1 LLVQGLTYKTDQPVA
16 LAKMMQGAALE
27 FKAALKRERDA
38 NKSAADLRLSQ
49 MRGSLDDDDAAGMGA
64 LAPSGG
70 SRFGGSDHSS
80 SSGGS
85 RFGGSDH
92 SGASSTASS
101 PVSVESRDT
110 DEGTDSEDGDD
121 TTPSH
126 GAAATRGGG
135 ASDEDASSDLS
146 VDLDALEA
154 ELDAEMGA
162 E

>member
-49 MRGSLDDDDAAGMGA
+49 MRGSLDGDGAAGVGA

-85 RFGGSDH
+85 SRSSSS